1 MSMNIHFEATRLIQV
16 VGSDLIETQTEYF
29 SDVWQTPTET
39 SYEILES
46 DNDFKAY
53 CDWVMSVSETV
64 SKEVYAP
71 GDLFCE
77 GPVIGYNLVNR
88 GEQHISLF
96 EGWINDMQIRGF
108 TINPVV
114 M

>member
-1 MSMNIHFEATRLIQV
+1 MSMNIHFEATRSIQV
-16 VGSDLIETQTEYF
+16 ISTGEIETQTEYF
-29 SDVWQTPTET
+29 SEVWQTPTET

-64 SKEVYAP
+64 SEEVYAP
-71 GDLFCE
+71 DDLFCE
-77 GPVIGYNLVNR
+77 GPAIGYNLVNR
-88 GEQHISLF
+88 GEQQISLF
-96 EGWINDMQIRGF
+96 EGWINDMQSRGF